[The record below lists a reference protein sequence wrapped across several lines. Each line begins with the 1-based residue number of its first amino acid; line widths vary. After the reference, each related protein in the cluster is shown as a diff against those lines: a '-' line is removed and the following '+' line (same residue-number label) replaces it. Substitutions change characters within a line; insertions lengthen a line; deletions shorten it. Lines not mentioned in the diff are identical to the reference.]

1 MCSLSDNMSVDIS
14 ILPDDIFEL
23 VDYRFYDFIQS
34 TAGDS
39 LAKILK
45 IQLINSVTKLLNT
58 PDVFAFFQYDIK
70 ETDVIKLE
78 SCYISKSGQ
87 VIVKPGIQSAFSFLM
102 KLLEKGL
109 KQKQETA
116 LNEKRENCGSYLTDD
131 FLNSYPLLKS
141 LIKWYRFTDSN
152 DVKQS
157 NRFLLSFIDNLVNN
171 LTQSPNNFKHNES
184 VKSFAMCLYIL
195 GGKQVYEFVRLN
207 LYGSVPSLST
217 LSELINNSGTV
228 FSEAEFNFE
237 SLRLCHSEF
246 GFCSEDTT
254 GVIRRVEYDSKTN
267 SFIGFATPIDHG
279 IPSPRFYQANTFGEL
294 KAIYDNKEIAPLL
307 NVHMFQGIP
316 TVESQSCIP
325 RPLLLS
331 AYGVDNK
338 ITAVNVFHRWMHVF
352 QQCLKQNVRIIGFAT
367 DADRRYVSAMRLASG
382 FFASSYD
389 LKWDKNE
396 HAFKINIPTH
406 WTWFFLGEHQL
417 FLFFQD
423 PIHIVTKLR
432 NRMLSST
439 ADLRIGTD
447 KINIAHIEA
456 LVSDGC
462 HTKLDHGL
470 TISDINPKD
479 RQNFNSCI
487 KIISEDVIKLLVDR
501 DETNGT
507 VIYLTLIKMIVNA
520 YINRETSVRELI
532 LKHLP
537 KQALININLFSS
549 QPCES
554 VFRAARLLSGSFST
568 MINFTVKNF
577 VQRAQKLCILNQ
589 IKHNQLNNGL
599 SFPVHHKH
607 KHDDLLTVADNLD
620 EINTLDLEQIMSDA
634 YEQAVNIVHHSNML
648 LELEEN
654 DMINLEILS
663 KFIYNNLKKSSKMF
677 GHSSQA
683 TTYINEELESDDDGE
698 DEFYNQL
705 LTFED
710 SNENN
715 ETEVLNTTK
724 SNFYGIKLVDCL
736 NPALKHSYFRIKL
749 KEKTKYLHKQSAC
762 WVLSN
767 TKTKL
772 SSDRVS
778 RVMQQTSSIN

>member
-1 MCSLSDNMSVDIS
+1 
-14 ILPDDIFEL
+14 
-23 VDYRFYDFIQS
+23 
-34 TAGDS
+34 
-39 LAKILK
+39 
-45 IQLINSVTKLLNT
+45 
-58 PDVFAFFQYDIK
+58 
-70 ETDVIKLE
+70 
-78 SCYISKSGQ
+78 
-87 VIVKPGIQSAFSFLM
+87 
-102 KLLEKGL
+102 
-109 KQKQETA
+109 
-116 LNEKRENCGSYLTDD
+116 
-131 FLNSYPLLKS
+131 
-141 LIKWYRFTDSN
+141 
-152 DVKQS
+152 
-157 NRFLLSFIDNLVNN
+157 
-171 LTQSPNNFKHNES
+171 
-184 VKSFAMCLYIL
+184 
-195 GGKQVYEFVRLN
+195 
-207 LYGSVPSLST
+207 
-217 LSELINNSGTV
+217 
-228 FSEAEFNFE
+228 
-237 SLRLCHSEF
+237 
-246 GFCSEDTT
+246 
-254 GVIRRVEYDSKTN
+254 
-267 SFIGFATPIDHG
+267 
-279 IPSPRFYQANTFGEL
+279 
-294 KAIYDNKEIAPLL
+294 
-307 NVHMFQGIP
+307 
-316 TVESQSCIP
+316 
-325 RPLLLS
+325 
-331 AYGVDNK
+331 
-338 ITAVNVFHRWMHVF
+338 
-352 QQCLKQNVRIIGFAT
+352 
-367 DADRRYVSAMRLASG
+367 
-382 FFASSYD
+382 
-389 LKWDKNE
+389 
-396 HAFKINIPTH
+396 
-406 WTWFFLGEHQL
+406 
-417 FLFFQD
+417 
-423 PIHIVTKLR
+423 
-432 NRMLSST
+432 
-439 ADLRIGTD
+439 
-447 KINIAHIEA
+447 
-456 LVSDGC
+456 
-462 HTKLDHGL
+462 
-470 TISDINPKD
+470 
-479 RQNFNSCI
+479 
-487 KIISEDVIKLLVDR
+487 
-501 DETNGT
+501 
-507 VIYLTLIKMIVNA
+507 MIVNA